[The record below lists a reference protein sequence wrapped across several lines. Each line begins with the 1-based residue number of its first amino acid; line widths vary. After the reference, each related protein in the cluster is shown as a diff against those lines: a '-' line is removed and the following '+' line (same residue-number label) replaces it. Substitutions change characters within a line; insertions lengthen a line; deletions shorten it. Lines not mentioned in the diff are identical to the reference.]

1 MHTLKLTSVGNSTG
15 LILPREVLAKLRL
28 GKGETVYLT
37 ETPDGFM
44 ITPYDEEFAK
54 QMEQAET
61 IMREDRDVLKAL
73 AER

>member
-15 LILPREVLAKLRL
+15 LILPKEVLAKLRL
-28 GKGETVYLT
+28 SRGETVYLT

-44 ITPYDEEFAK
+44 ITPYNEEFAK
-54 QMEQAET
+54 QMEFAEK

-73 AER
+73 AK